1 MRQVWKFAIVPF
13 ATDIRMP
20 KGAKLL
26 HVALQDENPCLWAE
40 VESKAP
46 IVKRNIRT
54 YGTGHK
60 IDDEPSIYVGTFQIG
75 QFVFHVYDGGEDV

>member
-1 MRQVWKFAIVPF
+1 MRQVWKFPIVPF

-26 HVALQDENPCLWAE
+26 HVALQNDSPCLWAE
-40 VESKAP
+40 VDSTAP
-46 IVKRNIRT
+46 IVKRYVKT

-60 IDDEPSIYVGTFQIG
+60 IDSGACFHVGTFQIG
-75 QFVFHVYDGGEDV
+75 ELVFHVYDGGEDV